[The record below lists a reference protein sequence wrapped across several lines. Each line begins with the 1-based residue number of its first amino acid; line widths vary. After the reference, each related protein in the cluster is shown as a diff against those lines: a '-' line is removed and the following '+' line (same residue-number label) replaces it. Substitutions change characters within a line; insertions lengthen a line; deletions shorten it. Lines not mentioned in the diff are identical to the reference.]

1 VPSHTRK
8 IRLLL
13 VDDHTVIR
21 LGLKTATNDQPD
33 MEVVADVDNGTDALE
48 AYRRLL
54 PDVVVMDLRMQGLS
68 GIEATRQLKEQFTD
82 ARILIYS
89 NYAKG
94 EEIYK
99 AMRAGAIG
107 FVLKDMP
114 MHKLL
119 EAIRSVA
126 NREKF
131 VPPEIALRLGERML
145 VQLSPR
151 ELDVLRL
158 VAKGMSNKEIG
169 SALGVVEGTIKIH
182 ITNIFSKMNVCDRTQ
197 AIVVASQRGIIE
209 LE

>member
-1 VPSHTRK
+1 MRK
-8 IRLLL
+8 TRLLL

-33 MEVVADVDNGTDALE
+33 MEVVADVDNGADAIDS
-48 AYRRLL
+48 YRKLQ
-54 PDVVVMDLRMQGLS
+54 PDVVVLDLRMQGLS
-68 GIEATRQLKEQFTD
+68 GIETAKRIREEFSD

-99 AMRAGAIG
+99 AMRAGALG

-114 MHKLL
+114 MQKLL
-119 EAIRSVA
+119 EAIRAVA
-126 NREKF
+126 KREKF
-131 VPPEIALRLGERML
+131 VPTEIALRLGERML

-209 LE
+209 IE

>member
-1 VPSHTRK
+1 MRK
-8 IRLLL
+8 TRLLL

-21 LGLKTATNDQPD
+21 LGLKTATNDQTD
-33 MEVVADVDNGTDALE
+33 MEVVADVDNGADAIDS
-48 AYRRLL
+48 YRKLQ
-54 PDVVVMDLRMQGLS
+54 PDVVVLDLRMQGLS
-68 GIEATRQLKEQFTD
+68 GIETAKRIREEYND

-99 AMRAGAIG
+99 AMRAGALG

-114 MHKLL
+114 MQKLL
-119 EAIRSVA
+119 EAIRAVA
-126 NREKF
+126 KREKF
-131 VPPEIALRLGERML
+131 VPTEIALRLGERML

-209 LE
+209 IE

>member
-1 VPSHTRK
+1 MRK
-8 IRLLL
+8 TRLLL

-54 PDVVVMDLRMQGLS
+54 PDVVVMDLRMQGVS
-68 GIEATRQLKEQFTD
+68 GIDATRQLKEQFND

-114 MHKLL
+114 MQKLL

-126 NREKF
+126 KREKF

>member
-1 VPSHTRK
+1 
-8 IRLLL
+8 
-13 VDDHTVIR
+13 
-21 LGLKTATNDQPD
+21 
-33 MEVVADVDNGTDALE
+33 VDNGADALE
-48 AYRRLL
+48 CYRRLL
-54 PDVVVMDLRMQGLS
+54 PDVVVLDLRMQGLS
-68 GIEATRQLKEQFTD
+68 GIEIARQLREQFSD

-99 AMRAGAIG
+99 AMRAGALG

-114 MHKLL
+114 MQKLL
-119 EAIRSVA
+119 EAIRTVA
-126 NREKF
+126 KREKF

-209 LE
+209 IE